1 MNVQPRAVQGTFNTA
16 VVGETI
22 TGVVDN
28 SGFVCIPSPFRV
40 NGSKGLVLDGVPS
53 NFIVSVILTDM
64 NNVVKLV
71 EARLSG
77 LSAAGLLNAK
87 AFIRFRKSDNSPIT
101 PADLAGVTVTV
112 YNGCKIVN
120 TGETAVNMKGDIR
133 VEGNATLT
141 NCSIIG
147 SGYFGGKAVASGLL
161 IEGSVFMSDNA
172 SFTKTAGVGVIG
184 NLKMKDNGVVVL
196 GDVIGLGVLDVTE
209 NARLQPT
216 NLFLSEADL
225 IMSGNALVT
234 AGLNISGILRLKDN
248 AKVAVREGF
257 GLHAKATDGYKS
269 FAAHYAFKTDFC
281 NIASGNEKGLVE
293 NLVGYARRN
302 FLVPVPHVAS
312 LGELNQYLIKCCLDY
327 RNKHNVQSRTQSVLT
342 AYEEEWYYLKQ
353 IPQYRFDTSR
363 TASPIVSDYSTVRF
377 DKNNYSVPIRF
388 LRKAVTV
395 KGYANEVCIFYE
407 GEVIATYD
415 RIYGSNRTEYRL
427 EHYIDLLERKPRC
440 VFQAK
445 PVRANVTK
453 ELLDWG
459 RLLTGGNA
467 ERVKL
472 LRLCVDHG
480 EERILSIKEQ
490 FPGNIIPSVDMV
502 RAQLHEIPQSN
513 VVYFKNEVEIT
524 TTDLAR
530 YDEKC
535 GLAVR

>member
-1 MNVQPRAVQGTFNTA
+1 MIIEVDLYSQIRLLYTDGESQRSISKRLGISRQTVKKYCEGGTHPDVRKSYSRTSDVITSEIKTFMMDCFKHDKEENLTKQKHSAKRIYDRLVSEKGFSGSYSAVREAVRRLRAEQIIPVQADMPLEYDQGDAIQIDWGEATVYIDSKRTKINFFCGRLCYSCDIFVQAYYSQNLESFLEA
-16 VVGETI
+16 QQHM
-22 TGVVDN
+22 
-28 SGFVCIPSPFRV
+28 
-40 NGSKGLVLDGVPS
+40 LDYFKGVP
-53 NFIVSVILTDM
+53 
-64 NNVVKLV
+64 K
-71 EARLSG
+71 RLI
-77 LSAAGLLNAK
+77 
-87 AFIRFRKSDNSPIT
+87 F
-101 PADLAGVTVTV
+101 
-112 YNGCKIVN
+112 
-120 TGETAVNMKGDIR
+120 
-133 VEGNATLT
+133 
-141 NCSIIG
+141 
-147 SGYFGGKAVASGLL
+147 
-161 IEGSVFMSDNA
+161 
-172 SFTKTAGVGVIG
+172 
-184 NLKMKDNGVVVL
+184 
-196 GDVIGLGVLDVTE
+196 
-209 NARLQPT
+209 
-216 NLFLSEADL
+216 
-225 IMSGNALVT
+225 
-234 AGLNISGILRLKDN
+234 DN

-312 LGELNQYLIKCCLDY
+312 LGELNQHLIKCCLDY

-377 DKNNYSVPIRF
+377 DKNNYSVPIRC
-388 LRKAVTV
+388 LRKTVTV

-467 ERVKL
+467 EMVKL